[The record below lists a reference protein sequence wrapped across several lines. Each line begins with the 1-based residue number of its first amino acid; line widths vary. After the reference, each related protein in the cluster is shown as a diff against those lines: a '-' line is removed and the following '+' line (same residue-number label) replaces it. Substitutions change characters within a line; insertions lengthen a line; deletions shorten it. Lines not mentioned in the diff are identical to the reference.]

1 MKYGDIVHKGRV
13 KTLSCSSRVVSCA
26 WRRACRCSSSE
37 AAASLAASSVSSL
50 LTSARFSAKSA
61 SSAETASS
69 PLFSAMLFASDSTCA
84 FSASSRARPSRMA
97 LSSSFAPSA
106 KMQSFPNYA
115 YNRISHW
122 SLQDMC
128 VQCGAFQTGSVPLSE
143 RASLPATL
151 LSPRSPP
158 RERLAHAPEGL
169 ILNQK
174 N

>member
-1 MKYGDIVHKGRV
+1 M

-50 LTSARFSAKSA
+50 LTSARFSARSA

-115 YNRISHW
+115 YNRISHCEFTGHVRTVRRVSDW
-122 SLQDMC
+122 LCASFRARVASCTSSLT
-128 VQCGAFQTGSVPLSE
+128 AFASS
-143 RASLPATL
+143 RASRTRARTA
-151 LSPRSPP
+151 SNS
-158 RERLAHAPEGL
+158 
-169 ILNQK
+169 
-174 N
+174 